1 MWFIQC
7 IECSKC
13 FAVIE
18 WYYLLV
24 TRYLCYKKI
33 FIVLSTNNG
42 TMLATSHGQKKRT
55 RCKLCFVFPLFHWK
69 RIFCWRI
76 DFPNV
81 LENFLTQTE
90 EVLLKKKR
98 IYVCNRYYQMESLA
112 LENYS
117 LREHFL
123 EAWDGKRVKYILCVS
138 NLLIW

>member
-13 FAVIE
+13 FAGKE

-69 RIFCWRI
+69 RIFCRRVG
-76 DFPNV
+76 FPNV
-81 LENFLTQTE
+81 LEYFLTQTE
-90 EVLLKKKR
+90 EVLLKKKGYMFAIDITKWKVLHWR
-98 IYVCNRYYQMESLA
+98 IILWENIFWRLEMEK
-112 LENYS
+112 E
-117 LREHFL
+117 
-123 EAWDGKRVKYILCVS
+123 
-138 NLLIW
+138 